1 MRASARRSLG
11 ERHGSSGD
19 SEHESLGLTHALTF
33 LTGGSGRGGACAPPL
48 PQIRTCGFPASGSSC
63 HGLADLVAN
72 TLCTTRG
79 GGRGWWDSRRS
90 KRGKLM

>member
-1 MRASARRSLG
+1 
-11 ERHGSSGD
+11 
-19 SEHESLGLTHALTF
+19 
-33 LTGGSGRGGACAPPL
+33 
-48 PQIRTCGFPASGSSC
+48 
-63 HGLADLVAN
+63 VAN